1 MSTMTKQSAP
11 ELRLS
16 LNDLIANTIYDFLDN
31 DDTTPEDE
39 RENRLATEDA
49 AESIL
54 NILGLIVN
62 DGPNADGEIEA
73 VITKAIPDEFVI

>member
-1 MSTMTKQSAP
+1 MSDRSSA
-11 ELRLS
+11 ELKLS
-16 LNDLIANTIYDFLDN
+16 LNDLIANTIYEFLDN
-31 DDTTPEDE
+31 DDVSPEDE

-54 NILGLIVN
+54 NILGIEVN

-73 VITKAIPDEFVI
+73 TITGNMPDEFRI